1 MATYMIYQRNNVDF
15 DLINAKPNGTY
26 AKAYFALGMP
36 TRNNVED
43 AVINAIFHDMYAP
56 TMVMHDDTDT
66 LRTPFEAIFDEGN
79 GYGNG
84 TITSHDICKHPSM
97 SVGDVLVDLTR
108 KQTHIC
114 MPTGWHDVSVNLQLD
129 YNPFN
134 NIPTVA

>member
-26 AKAYFALGMP
+26 AKAYFALCMP
-36 TRNNVED
+36 THDTVED
-43 AVINAIFHDMYAP
+43 AVSDAIYHDIYAP
-56 TMVMHDDTDT
+56 MMIMHDDTDG

-97 SVGDVLVDLTR
+97 SVGDLLIDLTR
-108 KQTHIC
+108 KQTHVC